1 MCFMGDRGHTSY
13 MAIDDFLIPL
23 HTLSAESRAVLD
35 ALAAREGLDATDYAI
50 QRATTDGRLIT
61 YSDDEGEVF
70 LED

>member
-1 MCFMGDRGHTSY
+1 

-23 HTLSAESRAVLD
+23 HTLSPEAREVLD

-50 QRATTDGRLIT
+50 QRSNDGRLIT

-70 LED
+70 LES